1 ATKVVQTGEAELVP
15 LITDEMI
22 EAGARDELHLQLIR
36 ELGLRSYMCVPMVAR
51 GRTLGAVT
59 FVAAESGRIY
69 GDADLELAE
78 ELARRAATAVDNAEL
93 YRRAEERAQA
103 AQVLATVG
111 DGVCLID
118 GSGIVR
124 LWNPAAEA
132 ITGLAAGEVTG
143 HRAKDVLPGWTEL
156 SPRVP
161 VASDPGAGST
171 KATTVPVQIGGRELW
186 LSFSGVGFEGGTVYA
201 FRDLTEERAL
211 ESMRQEF
218 VATVSH
224 ELRTPLAAIYGSAL
238 TIRRADIDLGDEMR
252 DQLLGVIA
260 EESDRLAQI
269 VNDLL
274 LASHLDSGGLHV
286 STEQCDGRALAEQV
300 VDAARTHAADGVELE
315 LDAPDGLPPVEAD
328 PGQLQQ
334 VLTNIVD
341 NAIKYSPGGGTITVQ
356 LAPSERFL
364 RFAVVDQG
372 LGIPASEQERIFEK
386 FYRLDPNMTRG
397 IGGTGLG
404 LYICRELVRRVDG
417 RLWVES
423 REGQGSTFNVEIP
436 LAEGAAAAGGKGAGD
451 RTVAA

>member
-1 ATKVVQTGEAELVP
+1 
-15 LITDEMI
+15 
-22 EAGARDELHLQLIR
+22 
-36 ELGLRSYMCVPMVAR
+36 
-51 GRTLGAVT
+51 
-59 FVAAESGRIY
+59 
-69 GDADLELAE
+69 
-78 ELARRAATAVDNAEL
+78 
-93 YRRAEERAQA
+93 
-103 AQVLATVG
+103 
-111 DGVCLID
+111 
-118 GSGIVR
+118 
-124 LWNPAAEA
+124 
-132 ITGLAAGEVTG
+132 
-143 HRAKDVLPGWTEL
+143 
-156 SPRVP
+156 
-161 VASDPGAGST
+161 
-171 KATTVPVQIGGRELW
+171 
-186 LSFSGVGFEGGTVYA
+186 
-201 FRDLTEERAL
+201 
-211 ESMRQEF
+211 MRQEF

-300 VDAARTHAADGVELE
+300 VDAARTHAAEGVELE